1 MWNSDKGK
9 HLIKL
14 RRLLFNILTQGAQ
27 VVPSRSTSETNV
39 IKRVEKIADISSDET
54 KKSSWRV
61 RRQRLTASPKGS
73 VR

>member
-27 VVPSRSTSETNV
+27 VVPSHGTSETNV
-39 IKRVEKIADISSDET
+39 LKRDKKIADISSDET

-61 RRQRLTASPKGS
+61 RWQRLTASPKGS